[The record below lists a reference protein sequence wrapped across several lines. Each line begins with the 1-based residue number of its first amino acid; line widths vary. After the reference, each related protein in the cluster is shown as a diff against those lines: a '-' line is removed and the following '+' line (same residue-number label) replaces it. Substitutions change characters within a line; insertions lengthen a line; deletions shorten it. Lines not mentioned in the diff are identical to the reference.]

1 MHDSLVLAALISPYR
16 LRFPPHSAV
25 VDRVV
30 GDAGPMGTA
39 ALPRV
44 PGLRMLFDE
53 SDASNASQDMNDL
66 ARLTV
71 EALGHPYQ
79 EQMRG
84 LVGIYL
90 ADAEGIPVSM
100 PTSLQERISAEVNRA
115 RSTLKN

>member
-1 MHDSLVLAALISPYR
+1 MNNCPAVAALIGPYT

-25 VDRVV
+25 VERVV
-30 GDAGPMGTA
+30 GDAGPIGTA

-53 SDASNASQDMNDL
+53 SDADDPGQEVNDL
-66 ARLTV
+66 ARLVV

-90 ADAEGIPVSM
+90 ADAEGVPVSM
-100 PTSLQERISAEVNRA
+100 PTPLQERISTEVNRA